1 MSDESET
8 RARSAAIHGA
18 NAARSRARACAPISS
33 ATTPLLLA
41 SASVPTRVRRAVVAA
56 NGSRTSGIC
65 PRGQTGKRFL
75 PKRSFGS
82 IHSTCLSALFTDRA
96 MEAWYHPS
104 IA

>member
-18 NAARSRARACAPISS
+18 NAAREHAPQSLARPRRSCS
-33 ATTPLLLA
+33 PLHQCQPA
-41 SASVPTRVRRAVVAA
+41 SAAVVAA
-56 NGSRTSGIC
+56 NGSRTSDIC

>member
-1 MSDESET
+1 MT
-8 RARSAAIHGA
+8 RARRGHAQPQYMVRTRRAL
-18 NAARSRARACAPISS
+18 RARACAPISS

-96 MEAWYHPS
+96 MEAWYHPA